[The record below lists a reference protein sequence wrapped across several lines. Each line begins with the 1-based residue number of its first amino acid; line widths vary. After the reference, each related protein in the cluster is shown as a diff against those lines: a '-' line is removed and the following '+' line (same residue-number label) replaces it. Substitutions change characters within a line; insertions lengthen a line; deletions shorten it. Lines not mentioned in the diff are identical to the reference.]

1 MIMISTNYSK
11 DAELLDIEITDYDT
25 KYGNETG
32 INLSRMRLP
41 ERYDIAKYYVRNK
54 RNSKVI
60 RDNKV
65 ITRRKGE
72 WGKWVNK
79 EAEDLPDIS
88 DDFSLIMEW
97 ADEFRKLKEIR
108 NYG

>member
-25 KYGNETG
+25 KYSNETG
-32 INLSRMRLP
+32 INLNRMRLP

-60 RDNKV
+60 RNGEV

-72 WGKWVNK
+72 WGKWVGKDN
-79 EAEDLPDIS
+79 ESLPDIS
-88 DDFSLIMEW
+88 DDFDWQITCNFPVTLH
-97 ADEFRKLKEIR
+97 
-108 NYG
+108 NNV